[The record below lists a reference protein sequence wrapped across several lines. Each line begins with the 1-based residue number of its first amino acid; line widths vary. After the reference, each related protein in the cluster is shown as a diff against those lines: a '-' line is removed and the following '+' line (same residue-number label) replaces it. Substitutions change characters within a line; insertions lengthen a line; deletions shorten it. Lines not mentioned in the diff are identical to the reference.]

1 MACKMMLN
9 CWGPLQ
15 DIYLDDFKIFRFFG
29 HRHGVSMWVKTA
41 DSSKRR
47 DVWMTNIGSSL
58 KVDDGVDL
66 STSSQLQRL
75 IPAGAVYLGFQDAI

>member
-1 MACKMMLN
+1 
-9 CWGPLQ
+9 
-15 DIYLDDFKIFRFFG
+15 
-29 HRHGVSMWVKTA
+29 MWVKTA

-75 IPAGAVYLGFQDAI
+75 IPSGSVYLGFHDAI

>member
-1 MACKMMLN
+1 
-9 CWGPLQ
+9 
-15 DIYLDDFKIFRFFG
+15 
-29 HRHGVSMWVKTA
+29 MWVKTA